1 MNSQKQYVSLWRL
14 VIPFCLIVC
23 LFVFHSQAKAQE
35 PEQPPKPIKV
45 TVDLFQ
51 NLNFGTF
58 CYGNGI
64 GTKVI
69 IDSNGA
75 RSSTGNIILISSNFS
90 AALFHVE
97 AIPGTQITILNGPD
111 AILSGSTRGT
121 MLLHI
126 GDSNPRSSFTSS
138 GTNAIAIGG
147 ILIVGTKDANPP
159 GDYSGTF
166 SVTFVQE

>member
-58 CYGNGI
+58 CYGNGS
-64 GTKVI
+64 GTTVI

-90 AALFHVE
+90 AALFYVE

-111 AILSGSTRGT
+111 AILSGSGGT
-121 MLLHI
+121 MFLKI
-126 GDSNPRSSFTSS
+126 GDSNPRSFTSS

-147 ILIVGTKDANPP
+147 ILTVGTKDANPP
-159 GDYSGTF
+159 GDYSGRF

>member
-45 TVDLFQ
+45 TVDLLR

-58 CYGNGI
+58 CYSNSSG
-64 GTKVI
+64 KVI
-69 IDSNGA
+69 IDPNGV
-75 RSSTGNIILISSNFS
+75 RSSLGDIILINSNTS
-90 AALFHVE
+90 AALFYVE

-111 AILSGSTRGT
+111 AILSGNRGT
-121 MLLHI
+121 MFLKI
-126 GDSNPRSSFTSS
+126 GDSSPRSPFTSS

-147 ILIVGTKDANPP
+147 ILTVGTKDANPP